1 MINDFKAEKLPAFN
15 NLGTLLALNVFIGA
29 HKDKLKRSAVADD
42 EYCTPGHITRTIACI
57 IDKYMAAGDRR
68 LRAELRADA
77 DADADG
83 GVEEVEVEVEE
94 GDYDDSDEDIHEQPE
109 DQPDF
114 IRSTTK
120 TTTSSGRKTKVCSKV
135 GLHIPQYLKKPN
147 GPLPEKCRMWESEL
161 AISSLDSRDQNH
173 TPRSMHT

>member
-77 DADADG
+77 DADG

-120 TTTSSGRKTKVCSKV
+120 TTTSSVAQWRICRRCVGRC
-135 GLHIPQYLKKPN
+135 
-147 GPLPEKCRMWESEL
+147 
-161 AISSLDSRDQNH
+161 
-173 TPRSMHT
+173 PRCAADR